1 MDNKFVFDSSICILV
16 GAGTGFLGTGYG
28 GFGGAWPYAGG
39 IGMGMGMGAPH
50 NEYYEHDLDGHVE
63 KYEHDDLNPRGAI
76 EARKYFSF

>member
-1 MDNKFVFDSSICILV
+1 M

-28 GFGGAWPYAGG
+28 GFGGAWPYAGS
-39 IGMGMGMGAPH
+39 IGMGMGTGIGAPH

-63 KYEHDDLNPRGAI
+63 KYEHTDLNPRGAI